1 MQIFQNVQELSD
13 YLVQNGIKPSFQ
25 RVKILQRL
33 SFQQDHPTVNE
44 IYNDLVVQI
53 PSLSKTTVYNTLN
66 LFIREGVARSINIDS
81 NESRY
86 DLTTHSHGHFICN
99 KCGKIQD
106 FDIDDNINLDF
117 LSEKGNEVSNLELT
131 VRGVCKDCKK
141 NKSLIIRRNN
151 GF

>member
-1 MQIFQNVQELSD
+1 MQTFKNVQELSD

-33 SFQQDHPTVNE
+33 SFGQDHPTVNE

-66 LFIREGVARSINIDS
+66 LFIKEGVARSINIDS

-99 KCGKIQD
+99 KCG
-106 FDIDDNINLDF
+106 NINDF
-117 LSEKGNEVSNLELT
+117 EISDSINIEFLTNQGNEISTLELT
-131 VRGVCKDCKK
+131 VRGICQDCKK
-141 NKSLIIRRNN
+141 TNH
-151 GF
+151 